1 MPPRGVVSIV
11 VEALK
16 PLRRFIAFFFGFY
29 GATSSRSACVRRSV
43 I

>member
-16 PLRRFIAFFFGFY
+16 PLRRFIAFFWFY